1 MEALR
6 KNETRVGIAD
16 AAIIS
21 APGTIATIGL
31 GSCVGILLYDNICN
45 IAALVH
51 IMLPDSTA
59 FKVITNPYKFADTAI
74 PLIIKEMIQ
83 QGCSKRN
90 IVAKIAGGAA
100 MFKFSENTINSDIG
114 NRNVIA
120 VKEAIKQQ
128 GIKIVAEDVGGSKGR
143 SMFANAENGMV
154 TIRIVGQGIKEL

>member
-31 GSCVGILLYDNICN
+31 GSCVGILLYDNVCN
-45 IAALVH
+45 KAGLVH

-59 FKVITNPYKFADTAI
+59 FKTITNPYKFADTAI
-74 PLIIKEMIQ
+74 PLVIKEMIR
-83 QGCSKRN
+83 QGCNKKN